1 MPLSIKDP
9 ETEHPARGL
18 ARQTGG
24 SITAATRRALEDC
37 LRRTGSDAGKD
48 ALLEDLKTIQRRWN
62 ALPVLDARPANE
74 IVGYDEIG
82 IS

>member
-9 ETEHPARGL
+9 KTEHPARGL

-37 LRRTGSDAGKD
+37 LRRTGSDASKA
-48 ALLEDLKTIQRRWN
+48 ALLEDLETIQDRWN

-74 IVGYDEIG
+74 IAGNDEMG